1 MSTLRRRVLA
11 TAALPAAAL
20 GFLLVAP
27 GAASAASTATPQVTA
42 AVADHHHHDHG
53 LNLSILL
60 GLRITGGHHGHGG
73 HDGGCDDG
81 LLGGGGLLDLG

>member
-20 GFLLVAP
+20 GFLLIAP
-27 GAASAASTATPQVTA
+27 GAASASTATPQVTA

-53 LNLSILL
+53 LNLGILL